1 MTNICFRYSKIKLAT
16 QLKETPDKIGGNKTK
31 TKKIQLKIST
41 QNREIGE
48 LIDQHTIDVKFMR
61 LALKEARLA
70 AEADEVPVG
79 AVVVQGGEVIA
90 WGRNRIR
97 ELRDP
102 SAHAEIVAIRAAG
115 KKLNRERLTEATL
128 YTTLEPCAM
137 CAGALVLARVKRVVF
152 ASSDPK
158 AGAGGSIMDLLRHPK
173 LNHRI
178 EVTGEVL
185 AGTARQLL
193 VRFFKSKRKVH

>member
-31 TKKIQLKIST
+31 KKKIQLKIST
-41 QNREIGE
+41 HNREIGE

-152 ASSDPK
+152 ASYDPK

-185 AGTARQLL
+185 AGTSRQLL
-193 VRFFKSKRKVH
+193 VRFFQSKRKVR

>member
-1 MTNICFRYSKIKLAT
+1 MTNICFRYSKIKLTT
-16 QLKETPDKIGGNKTK
+16 QLKKNIDKIGGNKTK
-31 TKKIQLKIST
+31 ALKMQSKIST
-41 QNREIGE
+41 HNRKIGK
-48 LIDQHTIDVKFMR
+48 LINQHTIDVKFMR

-79 AVVVQGGEVIA
+79 AVMVQGGEVIA
-90 WGRNRIR
+90 SGRNRIR

-115 KKLNRERLTEATL
+115 KKMNRERLTEASL

-158 AGAGGSIMDLLRHPK
+158 AGAGGSIMDLLRHPQ

-193 VRFFKSKRKVH
+193 VRFFKSKRKVR

>member
-31 TKKIQLKIST
+31 KKKIQLKIST